1 VRIPKMHTL
10 ESFRRGGL
18 ASALVVILVL
28 CQACASVAPG
38 PEPVSAMN
46 YVGYTTVSR
55 VQYLHLL
62 NIDQTSHLRRDL
74 ENTLI
79 HDVHALWSLAQQPIS
94 AAERER
100 AYGLLRL
107 IAVQNERYPVPS
119 WKGDKQVIEILEA
132 ALKENPGHADSLRA
146 RNWTRPMWQQ

>member
-1 VRIPKMHTL
+1 
-10 ESFRRGGL
+10 
-18 ASALVVILVL
+18 
-28 CQACASVAPG
+28 
-38 PEPVSAMN
+38 MN

-62 NIDQTSHLRRDL
+62 NIDQASQLRRDL

-79 HDVHALWSLAQQPIS
+79 HDVHALWSLTQLPIS

-107 IAVQNERYPVPS
+107 IAVQNEQYPVPS
-119 WKGDKQVIEILEA
+119 WKADMLVNDILDA
-132 ALKENPGHADSLRA
+132 ALKENSEHANSLRA
-146 RNWTRPMWQQ
+146 RNWTKPMWQQ